1 MAKPAITKRAVKA
14 AALTYAELDTN
25 FQNIVDSTISVA
37 GDSGTTQALDLND
50 TITVAGGVGLT
61 SVMTTDTVTINLDN
75 TAVTAGS
82 YTNAN
87 ITVDAQGRITVAA
100 NGTAGGNTFST
111 IAVAGQSNV
120 VADSTADTLTLVAG
134 SNITLTTNATTDSVT
149 ISSTAVT
156 GLTNPLIANLDT
168 NSQDIFNSTG
178 SNVTIRDNLEVGTG
192 TGGTSIYGVSGT
204 TSLQL
209 GTTSSNPANGIL
221 ITTTGIFLGNEGS
234 GTGTVYLDNL
244 TLVRKQII
252 LKNVTTTQRDALTA
266 YNGSILY
273 NETTHKFQGY
283 ANGAWVD
290 LH

>member
-61 SVMTTDTVTINLDN
+61 TVMTTDTVTINLDN

-87 ITVDAQGRITVAA
+87 ITVDAQGRITLAA
-100 NGTAGGNTFST
+100 NGTGGGGG
-111 IAVAGQSNV
+111 V
-120 VADSTADTLTLVAG
+120 
-134 SNITLTTNATTDSVT
+134 
-149 ISSTAVT
+149 
-156 GLTNPLIANLDT
+156 TNPLSANLDT
-168 NSQDIFNSTG
+168 AGQTIFNSTG
-178 SNVTIRDNLEVGTG
+178 SIVTIAELNLELGTG
-192 TGGTSIYGVSGT
+192 ATAGTSICGVSGS

-209 GTTSSNPANGIL
+209 ASTVTNTANGVL
-221 ITTTGIFLGNEGS
+221 ITTTGIFLGNEAS

-252 LKNVTTTQRDALTA
+252 LKNVTTTQRNALTA

>member
-87 ITVDAQGRITVAA
+87 ITVDAQGRITLAA

-120 VADSTADTLTLVAG
+120 VADSTTDTLTLIAG
-134 SNITLTTNATTDSVT
+134 SNITLTTNATNDSITFTAADSGLTSNAITIGVADSALVILTAAGGGGADKGVQITSRNATGATGILRLATGTDSSFLQAGGSGKMEITGNT
-149 ISSTAVT
+149 INLNSSVKFLSFTTAQRD
-156 GLTNPLIANLDT
+156 GLT
-168 NSQDIFNSTG
+168 
-178 SNVTIRDNLEVGTG
+178 
-192 TGGTSIYGVSGT
+192 
-204 TSLQL
+204 
-209 GTTSSNPANGIL
+209 PANGFFI
-221 ITTTGIFLGNEGS
+221 
-234 GTGTVYLDNL
+234 
-244 TLVRKQII
+244 
-252 LKNVTTTQRDALTA
+252 
-266 YNGSILY
+266 YNSST
-273 NETTHKFQGY
+273 NKFQGY